1 MPIPT
6 IPHYQGLSQLAD
18 RYDGFILD
26 LWGVVHDGIQPYP
39 GVPEC
44 LTTLR
49 AAGKRVCLLSNAPR
63 RVDAAAARLVEMGL
77 TPDHYDALLTS
88 GEATH
93 DALRDPPDAWHAALG
108 PKLLHIGPDRDAGVY
123 RDLPGRVRVET
134 PNEADFVL
142 NTGIVDFDETL
153 ADYEPILAACAARGL
168 PMLCANP
175 DLVVHVG
182 PQLVICAGELA
193 RRYEELG
200 GDVRQ
205 HGKPYPGVY
214 ARCFDLLGS
223 IHPSRILAVGDSLR
237 TDMAGA
243 NAAGIDGL
251 LIAGGIHRE
260 ELGVADPLTDM
271 PDLGRLAELTAQA
284 GLRVAGVMN
293 RLGW

>member
-1 MPIPT
+1 MTAIPLHT
-6 IPHYQGLSQLAD
+6 GLSHLAD

-26 LWGVVHDGIQPYP
+26 LWGVVHDGIAPYP

-44 LTTLR
+44 LKTLR
-49 AAGKRVCLLSNAPR
+49 AQGKRVCLLSNAPR
-63 RVDAAAARLVEMGL
+63 RVDAAADRLTEMGL

-93 DALRDPPDAWHAALG
+93 DALREPPDAWHAALG

-123 RDLPGRVRVET
+123 LDLPGRIKVDRPED
-134 PNEADFVL
+134 ADFVL
-142 NTGIVDFDETL
+142 NTGIVDFSESL
-153 ADYEPILAACAARGL
+153 ADYEPILAACAALNL
-168 PMLCANP
+168 PMVCANP

-214 ARCFDLLGS
+214 ARCFDLLGG
-223 IHPSRILAVGDSLR
+223 IARQRILAVGDSLR

-251 LIAGGIHRE
+251 LITGGIHRE
-260 ELGVADPLTDM
+260 ELGVADPLADL
-271 PDLGRLAELTAQA
+271 PDLDRLADIAAQA
-284 GLRVAGVMN
+284 GLTISGAMN

>member
-1 MPIPT
+1 MTAIPLHT
-6 IPHYQGLSQLAD
+6 GLSHLAD

-26 LWGVVHDGIQPYP
+26 LWGVVHDGIAPYP

-44 LTTLR
+44 LKTLR
-49 AAGKRVCLLSNAPR
+49 ARGKRVCLLSNAPR
-63 RVDAAAARLVEMGL
+63 RVDAAADRLTEMGL

-108 PKLLHIGPDRDAGVY
+108 PTLLHIGPDRDAGVY
-123 RDLPGRVRVET
+123 LDLPGRIKVDRPED
-134 PNEADFVL
+134 ADFVL
-142 NTGIVDFDETL
+142 NTGIVDFSESLT
-153 ADYEPILAACAARGL
+153 DYEPILAACAALKL
-168 PMLCANP
+168 PMVCANP

-214 ARCFDLLGS
+214 ARCFDLLGD
-223 IHPSRILAVGDSLR
+223 IPRQRILAVGDSLR

-251 LIAGGIHRE
+251 LITGGIHRE
-260 ELGVADPLTDM
+260 ELGVADPLADL
-271 PDLGRLAELTAQA
+271 PDLDRLAEIAARA
-284 GLRVAGVMN
+284 GLTISGAMN

>member
-1 MPIPT
+1 MTAIPLHT
-6 IPHYQGLSQLAD
+6 GLSHLAD

-26 LWGVVHDGIQPYP
+26 LWGVVHDGIAPYP

-44 LTTLR
+44 LKTLR
-49 AAGKRVCLLSNAPR
+49 ARGKRVCLLSNAPR
-63 RVDAAAARLVEMGL
+63 RVDAAADRLTEMGL

-108 PKLLHIGPDRDAGVY
+108 PTLLHIGPDRDAGVY
-123 RDLPGRVRVET
+123 LDLPGRIKVDRPED
-134 PNEADFVL
+134 ADFVL
-142 NTGIVDFDETL
+142 NTGIVDFSESL
-153 ADYEPILAACAARGL
+153 ADYEPILAACAALKL
-168 PMLCANP
+168 PMVCANP

-214 ARCFDLLGS
+214 ARCFDLLGD
-223 IHPSRILAVGDSLR
+223 IPRQRILAVGDSLR

-251 LIAGGIHRE
+251 LITGGIHRE
-260 ELGVADPLTDM
+260 ELGVADPLADL
-271 PDLGRLAELTAQA
+271 PDLDRLAEIAARA
-284 GLRVAGVMN
+284 GLTISGAMN

>member
-1 MPIPT
+1 MTVAIPLYT
-6 IPHYQGLSQLAD
+6 GLSQLAD

-26 LWGVVHDGIQPYP
+26 LWGVVHDGIAPYP
-39 GVPEC
+39 GVPDC
-44 LTTLR
+44 LKALR

-63 RVDAAAARLVEMGL
+63 RVDAAAARLTEMGL

-123 RDLPGRVRVET
+123 LDLAGRVRVDT
-134 PNEADFVL
+134 PTEADFVL

-153 ADYEPILAACAARGL
+153 ADYEPVLAACAALNL
-168 PMLCANP
+168 PMVCANP

-182 PQLVICAGELA
+182 AQLVICAGELA

-205 HGKPYPGVY
+205 HGKPYASVY
-214 ARCFDLLGS
+214 ARCFDLLGG
-223 IHPSRILAVGDSLR
+223 IPPARILAVGDSLR

-251 LIAGGIHRE
+251 LITGGIHRE
-260 ELGVADPLTDM
+260 ELGVADPLADL
-271 PDLGRLAELTAQA
+271 PDLGRLADLAAHA
-284 GLRVAGVMN
+284 GLRVSAAMN
-293 RLGW
+293 RLAW

>member
-1 MPIPT
+1 MTIT
-6 IPHYQGLSQLAD
+6 IPLHTGLSQLAE

-26 LWGVVHDGIQPYP
+26 LWGVVHDGIAPYP

-44 LTTLR
+44 LKALR

-63 RVDAAAARLVEMGL
+63 RVDAAAARLTEMGL

-108 PKLLHIGPDRDAGVY
+108 PRLLHIGPDRDAGVY
-123 RDLPGRVRVET
+123 LDLGDRTRVDRPED
-134 PNEADFVL
+134 ADFVI
-142 NTGIVDFDETL
+142 NTGIVDFSETL
-153 ADYEPILAACAARGL
+153 VDYEPILAACAALKL
-168 PMLCANP
+168 PMVCANP

-214 ARCFDLLGS
+214 ARCFTLLGD
-223 IHPSRILAVGDSLR
+223 IPRSRVLAVGDSLR

-251 LIAGGIHRE
+251 LITGGIHRE
-260 ELGVADPLTDM
+260 ELGVADPLADL
-271 PDLGRLAELTAQA
+271 PDLGRLADLAAQA
-284 GLRVAGVMN
+284 GLRISAAMN

>member
-1 MPIPT
+1 MSPAIPLFT
-6 IPHYQGLSQLAD
+6 GLSQLAD
-18 RYDGFILD
+18 RYDGFVLD
-26 LWGVVHDGIQPYP
+26 LWGVVHDGIAPYP

-44 LTTLR
+44 LKTLR
-49 AAGKRVCLLSNAPR
+49 ARGKRVCLLSNAPR
-63 RVDAAAARLVEMGL
+63 RVDAAAARLTEMGL

-93 DALRDPPDAWHAALG
+93 DALRDPPDAWHRALG

-123 RDLPGRVRVET
+123 LDLGGRLKVDRPE
-134 PNEADFVL
+134 EADFVL
-142 NTGIVDFDETL
+142 NTGIVDFSESL
-153 ADYEPILAACAARGL
+153 ADYEPTLAACAALKL
-168 PMLCANP
+168 PMVCANP

-214 ARCFDLLGS
+214 ARCFDLLGGMA
-223 IHPSRILAVGDSLR
+223 PDRILAVGDSLR

-260 ELGVADPLTDM
+260 ELGVADPLTDL
-271 PDLGRLAELTAQA
+271 PDLDRLAEIAAQA
-284 GLRVAGVMN
+284 GLRISAVMN